1 MMSYQVYILESLKDR
16 RTYTGFS
23 RCAGERLKVHNA
35 GKVSATKQRAPLR
48 IIYKENVQTLVDA
61 KKREQYWKSGAGR
74 RKLQKFYKGG
84 FPPIIK

>member
-1 MMSYQVYILESLKDR
+1 MSYQVYILESLKDR

-48 IIYKENVQTLVDA
+48 IIYKENVQTLVDVK
-61 KKREQYWKSGAGR
+61 KKRTILEKWR
-74 RKLQKFYKGG
+74 REKKITKIL
-84 FPPIIK
+84 